1 MFNNLKAEMTRFG
14 IKSSDIAKVLGVT
27 NRAISCKFTGKTE
40 FTRIE
45 MFKIRKELFPNYTL
59 DYLFSD
65 KPIMYKAQENVDGN
79 KFKNYE

>member
-1 MFNNLKAEMTRFG
+1 MFNNLKAEMARFD
-14 IKSSDIAKVLGVT
+14 IKSSDVAKVLGVT

-45 MFKIRKELFPNYTL
+45 MFKIRKELFPNHSL

-65 KPIMYKAQENVDGN
+65 KPMMYNAQENVDRS
-79 KFKNYE
+79 KFKNFK